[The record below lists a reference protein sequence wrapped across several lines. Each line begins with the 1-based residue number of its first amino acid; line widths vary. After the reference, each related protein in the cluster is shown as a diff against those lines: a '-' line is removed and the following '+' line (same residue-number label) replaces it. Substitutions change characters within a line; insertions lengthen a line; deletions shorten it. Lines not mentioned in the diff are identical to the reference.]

1 MIVVYQLLRE
11 YYPCI
16 HIQGFSFVLID
27 IRLSTSKKRDI
38 ECMLVYIKVSTIPVE
53 KGMGVNINTD
63 VLLE

>member
-38 ECMLVYIKVSTIPVE
+38 SVYACVVSTIPVE
-53 KGMGVNINTD
+53 KGMGGNINTD